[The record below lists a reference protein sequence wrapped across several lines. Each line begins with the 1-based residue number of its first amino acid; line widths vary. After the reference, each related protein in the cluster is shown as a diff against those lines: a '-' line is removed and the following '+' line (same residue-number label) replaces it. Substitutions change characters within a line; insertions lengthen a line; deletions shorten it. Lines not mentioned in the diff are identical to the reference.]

1 MTTYL
6 DWNATTPVD
15 PKVAEL
21 VMTYMVDEFGNAGSR
36 THEFGQ
42 RAKQA
47 VEKARR
53 QIADFAK
60 TDPANVI
67 FTSGATESNNLSI
80 LGLEQ
85 YLKASGRTHIV
96 TSLAE
101 HKAVLE
107 PIQLLESRGFTV
119 TWLKPDSHGVHEP
132 STVLKA
138 VQPATGLISLMRAN
152 NETGVVTDIPAIK
165 AGLND
170 EILIHVD
177 CAQSFGKENFA
188 PVSGADLVSISGH
201 KLYAPKGIGAVILS
215 DRVQRK
221 KYLTPLM
228 VGGGQERGLRPGT
241 LPVPLIA
248 GLGLAVELAN
258 QEMADRAE
266 ACRNNRSK
274 VLNWVQ
280 EMGGRLVTGE
290 ATTLPNVINVRFV
303 GLDSEFLM
311 LKWKNEIAVSNG
323 SACTSQSYS
332 SSHVLKAMGLSDEAS
347 DECLRISWSHL
358 PINLPKN

>member
-119 TWLKPDSHGVHEP
+119 TWLKPDSNGVHEP

-152 NETGVVTDIPAIK
+152 NESGVVTDIPAIK

-170 EILIHVD
+170 DINSCRLRTVIWK
-177 CAQSFGKENFA
+177 GK
-188 PVSGADLVSISGH
+188 LC
-201 KLYAPKGIGAVILS
+201 
-215 DRVQRK
+215 R
-221 KYLTPLM
+221 YLEQT
-228 VGGGQERGLRPGT
+228 
-241 LPVPLIA
+241 
-248 GLGLAVELAN
+248 
-258 QEMADRAE
+258 
-266 ACRNNRSK
+266 
-274 VLNWVQ
+274 
-280 EMGGRLVTGE
+280 
-290 ATTLPNVINVRFV
+290 
-303 GLDSEFLM
+303 
-311 LKWKNEIAVSNG
+311 
-323 SACTSQSYS
+323 
-332 SSHVLKAMGLSDEAS
+332 
-347 DECLRISWSHL
+347 
-358 PINLPKN
+358 